1 MRNDTQIHLNRYLNI
16 DWLQLYLFI
25 HWIYYYYYI
34 VVAFYIVFIVFDIQ
48 SKVRRL
54 DPPRVL
60 SNIGGKDCHVDA
72 VAESRRVGDGGH
84 LGHQGLVST
93 CNVTRAPTS
102 TSALPVPTYPVASGR
117 YRSRLSP
124 CLPLAQR
131 KPAQCTTGAT
141 DSDKVGVCLHI
152 NDNGMNINSLSALP
166 SGSFTLEIQVKPIST
181 AASCCL
187 TTVQRRSR
195 SWTERADWSS
205 TKRSQLNLH
214 WDNEMSVLHV
224 YVVVSYTNTLVHVV
238 GLSSDALTPGGTLIP
253 GEMAPQAKRLTST
266 GIPFNG
272 RDACVEA
279 TAQPHGCV
287 AELLSL
293 TNSATSVQL
302 L

>member
-1 MRNDTQIHLNRYLNI
+1 MLCLDDADL
-16 DWLQLYLFI
+16 
-25 HWIYYYYYI
+25 
-34 VVAFYIVFIVFDIQ
+34 
-48 SKVRRL
+48 RRRT
-54 DPPRVL
+54 RVCEQQQFAA
-60 SNIGGKDCHVDA
+60 GKDCRVDT

-102 TSALPVPTYPVASGR
+102 TSALPVPTYTVASIR

-124 CLPLAQR
+124 CLQLSQR
-131 KPAQCTTGAT
+131 KQAQCTTGSPAVQQT
-141 DSDKVGVCLHI
+141 AIKTAAV
-152 NDNGMNINSLSALP
+152 
-166 SGSFTLEIQVKPIST
+166 SGSFTLEIQVNPIST
-181 AASCCL
+181 AASSVLPQCSDVL
-187 TTVQRRSR
+187 DREPR
-195 SWTERADWSS
+195 ERTGDPPQ
-205 TKRSQLNLH
+205 RSQLNLH

-253 GEMAPQAKRLTST
+253 GQMAPQAKRLTST